1 MFAKGCTPNWSE
13 EVFVI
18 KKVKYT
24 RPWIN
29 VIEDLNGKQ
38 IFGTWY
44 EKELKK
50 ESTRNWSIQRE
61 KVVIRLIVGL
71 IKKDIAT

>member
-44 EKELKK
+44 ENELKK
-50 ESTRNWSIQRE
+50 ESNRNWSIQRE

>member
-1 MFAKGCTPNWSE
+1 M
-13 EVFVI
+13 I

-38 IFGTWY
+38 IFGMWY

-50 ESTRNWSIQRE
+50 KSNRNWSIQRE

-71 IKKDIAT
+71 IKKRYCYIK

>member
-1 MFAKGCTPNWSE
+1 M
-13 EVFVI
+13 I

-50 ESTRNWSIQRE
+50 ESNRNWSIQRE

>member
-1 MFAKGCTPNWSE
+1 M
-13 EVFVI
+13 I

-50 ESTRNWSIQRE
+50 GSNRNWSIQRE

>member
-50 ESTRNWSIQRE
+50 ESNRNWSIQRE